1 MDTCVRIKRLVLS
14 QRVIFTAKAEIEMY
28 ADGLTR
34 VPCPVC
40 GRKAL
45 LDVVEDCRLSGGR
58 RVRRLRHTRCEACGE
73 RFFDV
78 AAMKAIERSAV
89 SSRHRRSA

>member
-1 MDTCVRIKRLVLS
+1 MSSARRSGRPTRSARSRKDVG
-14 QRVIFTAKAEIEMY
+14 A
-28 ADGLTR
+28 TR

-58 RVRRLRHTRCEACGE
+58 QVRRLRHTRCEGCGE